1 MRLQSLAATTG
12 LILALTGCVNS
23 NGLRPQ
29 GALTEAAALKDERS
43 LAGIALSAAAWPS
56 ADWWTGLGDTQ
67 LDALIAEAL
76 QDNPSLAVAD
86 ARARQA
92 EAEAGVADADRG
104 PAVNAGAGM
113 QGQHLP
119 LTAAPSELGGGHFT
133 WFKNARASFSWGLD
147 LWGGKRAAWEAA
159 LGQQRAAEVDAQ
171 AARIELSV
179 NVARAY
185 VQLGYAYAQQDV
197 ARAERERVDSVRQ
210 LTRQRVKAGL
220 DNRVQLEQ
228 SDAEVAGADQ
238 QLVAA
243 TRAIDAARSSL
254 SVLLGKGPD
263 RGLNIQ
269 RPQSLESA
277 ALLAPPE
284 LSIELIGHRADLIA
298 ARWRV
303 EAIGKTIEAAKTRFL
318 PSVSIS
324 AMAGIAAVGGIDPL
338 QLPARFYT
346 FGSSLSL
353 PIFDGGHLRADLAGK
368 DAQYDLAVAQYNQTL
383 VSAVN
388 EVADGYNAEQSAREQ
403 VAAQQR
409 AVDAAT
415 RAWQLAEQRYRAGV
429 GNYLEALIVRQQLLQ
444 AQQHLA
450 ALQAQQDDWSVRL
463 IQALGGGFRP
473 STETTDMAFYP
484 SSHLSP

>member
-1 MRLQSLAATTG
+1 
-12 LILALTGCVNS
+12 
-23 NGLRPQ
+23 
-29 GALTEAAALKDERS
+29 
-43 LAGIALSAAAWPS
+43 
-56 ADWWTGLGDTQ
+56 
-67 LDALIAEAL
+67 
-76 QDNPSLAVAD
+76 
-86 ARARQA
+86 
-92 EAEAGVADADRG
+92 
-104 PAVNAGAGM
+104 
-113 QGQHLP
+113 
-119 LTAAPSELGGGHFT
+119 
-133 WFKNARASFSWGLD
+133 

-159 LGQQRAAEVDAQ
+159 LGRQRAAEVDAQ

-179 NVARAY
+179 NVARAH

-197 ARAERERVDSVRQ
+197 ARAERERVDNVRQ
-210 LTRQRVKAGL
+210 LTRQRVAAGI

-228 SDAEVAGADQ
+228 TDAEVASADQ

-263 RGLNIQ
+263 RGLDIQ
-269 RPQSLESA
+269 RPQPLEPA

-284 LSIELIGHRADLIA
+284 LSIELLGHRADLIA

-303 EAIGKTIEAAKTRFL
+303 EAAGKTIEAAKTRFL
-318 PSVSIS
+318 PSISIS
-324 AMAGIAAVGGIDPL
+324 AMAGVAAAGGIDPL

-346 FGSSLSL
+346 FGPALSL
-353 PIFDGGHLRADLAGK
+353 PIFDSGRLRADLASK
-368 DAQYDLAVAQYNQTL
+368 DTQYDLAVAQYNQTL

-403 VAAQQR
+403 VVAQQR
-409 AVDAAT
+409 AVDAAA

-444 AQQHLA
+444 AQQQLA
-450 ALQAQQDDWSVRL
+450 ALQTQQDDWSVRL

-473 STETTDMAFYP
+473 AAESADATSHP
-484 SSHLSP
+484 SSHISP